1 MVIPRSDSA
10 AVTAAQWPKESAKM
24 TSSWLEDNLRICA
37 FRLITE
43 DLLKKGLITQ
53 NEAAKIRKSISK
65 MEANLIKDARPQETA
80 HLREQ
85 SAA

>member
-1 MVIPRSDSA
+1 MVIPRSDSV
-10 AVTAAQWPKESAKM
+10 AVTAAQWPRGTDVM
-24 TSSWLEDNLRICA
+24 NSSWLEDNLRIYA

-43 DLLKKGLITQ
+43 NLLEKGLITQ
-53 NEAAKIRKSISK
+53 KEAAKIRKSISK
-65 MEANLIKDARPQETA
+65 MEADLIKDTKPQESA